1 MWKDIQR
8 NVRNIEPCHPVF
20 NVKNICILR
29 IFWGMWKLF
38 VPIVS
43 GRGPSCW
50 QFGHY
55 LTISLSSTDYLT
67 MFHRPSAL
75 TNLYYII
82 WYMTS
87 GNIKCDNISGHII
100 WSLEGWYNAS
110 TLFIEL
116 WISKLFPESL
126 ETFYIRWN
134 FQQRQRIWIQ
144 FMPFHRG
151 VKSVWARHVF
161 YQTQTACRAKRR
173 QLFESPTCENCV
185 IFKGRYSWE
194 KNDIIEYWRE
204 NSGTLSFMENLNFT
218 TYHRCTGGQT
228 GSLIPQ
234 IGNFSCMDFLRF
246 VPLMEKKKYHPIPGA
261 SV

>member
-1 MWKDIQR
+1 MW
-8 NVRNIEPCHPVF
+8 E
-20 NVKNICILR
+20 ILNHAILYLMLK
-29 IFWGMWKLF
+29 IFVSWGMWKFF

-75 TNLYYII
+75 TNLYHII
-82 WYMTS
+82 WYM
-87 GNIKCDNISGHII
+87 IYQEISRFRSYNMESWRMIQC
-100 WSLEGWYNAS
+100 NAS

-116 WISKLFPESL
+116 WISKLFPQSL

-161 YQTQTACRAKRR
+161 YQTQTACRAKR
-173 QLFESPTCENCV
+173 QQPFEFPTCENFERKKWYYRPGV
-185 IFKGRYSWE
+185 
-194 KNDIIEYWRE
+194 EYWRE